1 MPIIRVNKTKDY
13 TVMANYHFRDKN
25 LSLKAKGLL
34 SMMLSLP
41 NGWGYSVEGL
51 AKLSSDG
58 RASVMA
64 ALKELEKFHYLKR
77 SQARDNSGKLG
88 EAIYDIFEQPW
99 SEKPTTV
106 KPTTEK
112 PTAEN
117 RTLLNTNKLN
127 TNKLNTKVLN
137 TNNKKVSKAQSKPV
151 ENFDSIIQK
160 STESTELREALVE
173 FVKFRKLIKKP
184 MTNKAL
190 ELIISKLNKLG
201 SSNREKVEIINQSI
215 ERGWAGVFALRSDE
229 PIQQGRYGQPTQ
241 PNPYKL
247 YNMENYSLKEIPQ

>member
-1 MPIIRVNKTKDY
+1 MPVIRVNKTKDY

-117 RTLLNTNKLN
+117 RTLLNTNR
-127 TNKLNTKVLN
+127 LNTKVLN

-190 ELIISKLNKLG
+190 ELIIAKLNKLG
-201 SSNREKVEIINQSI
+201 QSDRERVAILNQSI
-215 ERGWAGVFALRSDE
+215 ERGWAGVFSLKDE
-229 PIQQGRYGQPTQ
+229 EPQGKGYQVDPR
-241 PNPYKL
+241 KL
-247 YNMENYSLKEIPQ
+247 YNMPDSYLKEIPE

>member
-1 MPIIRVNKTKDY
+1 MPVIRVNKTKDY

-41 NGWGYSVEGL
+41 DGWGYSVEGL
-51 AKLSSDG
+51 VKLSADG
-58 RASVMA
+58 RESIMA
-64 ALKELEKFHYLKR
+64 TLKELEKFKYLKR
-77 SQARDNSGKLG
+77 SQSRDRSGKLG

-99 SEKPTTV
+99 SGFPTTAKPTSEKPSSEN
-106 KPTTEK
+106 PT
-112 PTAEN
+112 
-117 RTLLNTNKLN
+117 LLN

-190 ELIISKLNKLG
+190 ELIIAKLNKLG
-201 SSNREKVEIINQSI
+201 QNDRERVAIINQSI
-215 ERGWAGVFALRSDE
+215 ERGWAGVFSLKDE
-229 PIQQGRYGQPTQ
+229 EPQSKCYQVDPR
-241 PNPYKL
+241 KL
-247 YNMENYSLKEIPQ
+247 YNMPESYLKEIPE

>member
-1 MPIIRVNKTKDY
+1 MPVIRVNKTKDY

-41 NGWGYSVEGL
+41 DGWGYSVEGL
-51 AKLSSDG
+51 VKLSADG
-58 RASVMA
+58 RESIMA
-64 ALKELEKFHYLKR
+64 TLKELEKFHYLKR

-99 SEKPTTV
+99 SGFPTTA
-106 KPTTEK
+106 KPMSGKPSSEK
-112 PTAEN
+112 T
-117 RTLLNTNKLN
+117 TLLNTNR
-127 TNKLNTKVLN
+127 LNTKVLN

-160 STESTELREALVE
+160 STESTELRDSLIE

-190 ELIISKLNKLG
+190 ELIIAKLNKLG
-201 SSNREKVEIINQSI
+201 ATDKERVAIINQSI
-215 ERGWAGVFALRSDE
+215 ERGWAGVFSLKDE
-229 PIQQGRYGQPTQ
+229 EPQSKGYQVDPR
-241 PNPYKL
+241 KL
-247 YNMENYSLKEIPQ
+247 YNMPESYLKEIPE

>member
-1 MPIIRVNKTKDY
+1 MPVIRVNKTKDY

-41 NGWGYSVEGL
+41 DGWGYSIEGL
-51 AKLSSDG
+51 VKLSSDG

-64 ALKELEKFHYLKR
+64 ALNELEKFNYLKR
-77 SQARDNSGKLG
+77 SRSRDLSGKLG
-88 EAIYDIFEQPW
+88 EAVYDIFEQPK
-99 SEKPTTV
+99 SDFPTLEKPTL
-106 KPTTEK
+106 EK
-112 PTAEN
+112 PTLEN
-117 RTLLNTNKLN
+117 RTLLN

-190 ELIISKLNKLG
+190 ELIIAKLNKLG
-201 SSNREKVEIINQSI
+201 QSDRERVAILNQSI
-215 ERGWAGVFALRSDE
+215 ERGWAGVFSLKDE
-229 PIQQGRYGQPTQ
+229 EPQGKGYQVDPS
-241 PNPYKL
+241 KI
-247 YNMENYSLKEIPQ
+247 YNMPESYLKEIPE

>member
-1 MPIIRVNKTKDY
+1 MPVIRVNKTKDY

-41 NGWGYSVEGL
+41 DGWGYSVEGL
-51 AKLSSDG
+51 VKLSADG
-58 RASVMA
+58 RESIMA
-64 ALKELEKFHYLKR
+64 TLKELEKFHYLKR

-99 SEKPTTV
+99 SGFPTTA
-106 KPTTEK
+106 KPMSGKPSSEK
-112 PTAEN
+112 T
-117 RTLLNTNKLN
+117 TLLNTNR
-127 TNKLNTKVLN
+127 LNTKVLN
-137 TNNKKVSKAQSKPV
+137 TNKKVSKAQSKPV

-160 STESTELREALVE
+160 STESTELRDAIIE

-190 ELIISKLNKLG
+190 ELIIAKLNKLG
-201 SSNREKVEIINQSI
+201 ASDRERVAILNQSI
-215 ERGWAGVFALRSDE
+215 ERGWAGVFSLKDE
-229 PIQQGRYGQPTQ
+229 EPQSKGYQPD
-241 PNPYKL
+241 PRKL
-247 YNMENYSLKEIPQ
+247 YHMHESYLKEIPE

>member
-1 MPIIRVNKTKDY
+1 MPVIRVNKTKDY

-41 NGWGYSVEGL
+41 DGWGYSVDGL
-51 AKLSSDG
+51 TKLSADG
-58 RASVMA
+58 RDSVMA
-64 ALKELEKFHYLKR
+64 TLKELEKFHYLKR
-77 SQARDNSGKLG
+77 SRVRDEAGKLG
-88 EAIYDIFEQPW
+88 ESIYDIYEHPL
-99 SEKPTTV
+99 
-106 KPTTEK
+106 TEK
-112 PTAEN
+112 PKLEN
-117 RTLLNTNKLN
+117 PTLDKPTLGNPTLLNTNR
-127 TNKLNTKVLN
+127 LNTKVLN

-190 ELIISKLNKLG
+190 ELIIAKLNKLG
-201 SSNREKVEIINQSI
+201 ASDRERVAIIDQSI
-215 ERGWAGVFALRSDE
+215 ERGWAGVFSLKDE
-229 PIQQGRYGQPTQ
+229 EPQSKGYQVDPR
-241 PNPYKL
+241 KL
-247 YNMENYSLKEIPQ
+247 YNMPDNYLKEIPE

>member
-1 MPIIRVNKTKDY
+1 MPVIRVNKTKDY

-25 LSLKAKGLL
+25 LSPKAKGLL

-127 TNKLNTKVLN
+127 TKVLN

-190 ELIISKLNKLG
+190 ELIIAKLNKLG
-201 SSNREKVEIINQSI
+201 QSDRERVAILNQSI
-215 ERGWAGVFALRSDE
+215 ERGWAGVFSLKDE
-229 PIQQGRYGQPTQ
+229 EPQGKGYQVDPR
-241 PNPYKL
+241 KL
-247 YNMENYSLKEIPQ
+247 YNMPESYLKEIPE

>member
-1 MPIIRVNKTKDY
+1 MPVIRVNKTKDY

-117 RTLLNTNKLN
+117 RTLLNTNR
-127 TNKLNTKVLN
+127 LNTKVLN
-137 TNNKKVSKAQSKPV
+137 TNNKKVSKEQSSKPV
-151 ENFDSIIQK
+151 ENFNSIIEEA
-160 STESTELREALVE
+160 TESEELRSALIE
-173 FVKFRKLIKKP
+173 FVKFRKLVKKP

-201 SSNREKVEIINQSI
+201 SSDREKVEIINQSI
-215 ERGWAGVFALRSDE
+215 ERGWAGVFALKSDE
-229 PIQQGRYGQPTQ
+229 PIQQVRYGQPTQ

-247 YNMENYSLKEIPQ
+247 YNMENYGLKEIPQ

>member
-1 MPIIRVNKTKDY
+1 MPVIRVNKTKDY

-41 NGWGYSVEGL
+41 DGWGYSVEGL
-51 AKLSSDG
+51 VKLSADG
-58 RASVMA
+58 RESIMA
-64 ALKELEKFHYLKR
+64 TLKELEKFKYLKR
-77 SQARDNSGKLG
+77 SQSRDRSGKLG

-99 SEKPTTV
+99 SGFPTTAKPTSG
-106 KPTTEK
+106 KPSSEN
-112 PTAEN
+112 PT
-117 RTLLNTNKLN
+117 LLN

-190 ELIISKLNKLG
+190 ELIIAKLNKLG
-201 SSNREKVEIINQSI
+201 QSDRERVAIINQSI
-215 ERGWAGVFALRSDE
+215 ERGWAGVFSLKDE
-229 PIQQGRYGQPTQ
+229 EPQSKSYQPD
-241 PNPYKL
+241 PRKL
-247 YNMENYSLKEIPQ
+247 YNMPESYLKEIPE

>member
-1 MPIIRVNKTKDY
+1 MPVIRVNKTKDY

-41 NGWGYSVEGL
+41 DGWGYSVEGL

-58 RASVMA
+58 RDSVMA
-64 ALKELEKFHYLKR
+64 TLRELERFNYLKR
-77 SQARDNSGKLG
+77 SRVRNESGKLG
-88 EAIYDIFEQPW
+88 EAIYDIYERPLT
-99 SEKPTTV
+99 EKPKLENPTLV
-106 KPTTEK
+106 KPTLEN
-112 PTAEN
+112 PT
-117 RTLLNTNKLN
+117 L
-127 TNKLNTKVLN
+127 LNTKVLN

-160 STESTELREALVE
+160 STESTELRDALIE

-201 SSNREKVEIINQSI
+201 SSDREKVEIINQSI
-215 ERGWAGVFALRSDE
+215 ERGWAGVFALKSDE
-229 PIQQGRYGQPTQ
+229 SIQQGRYGQPTQ

-247 YNMENYSLKEIPQ
+247 YNMENYGLKEIPQ

>member
-1 MPIIRVNKTKDY
+1 MPVIRVNKTKDY

-41 NGWGYSVEGL
+41 DGWGYSVEGL

-58 RASVMA
+58 RESVMA
-64 ALKELEKFHYLKR
+64 TLKELEKFHYLKR
-77 SQARDNSGKLG
+77 SQSRDKSGKLG
-88 EAIYDIFEQPW
+88 EAIYDVFEKPW
-99 SEKPTTV
+99 SEKPTTAR
-106 KPTTEK
+106 PTSEK
-112 PTAEN
+112 PWSEN
-117 RTLLNTNKLN
+117 PTLLN

-137 TNNKKVSKAQSKPV
+137 TNNKKVSKAQSKHV

-160 STESTELREALVE
+160 STESTELRESLVE

-190 ELIISKLNKLG
+190 ELIIAKLNKLG
-201 SSNREKVEIINQSI
+201 QSDRERVAILNQSI
-215 ERGWAGVFALRSDE
+215 ERGWAGVFSLKDE
-229 PIQQGRYGQPTQ
+229 EPQSKGYQVDPR
-241 PNPYKL
+241 KL
-247 YNMENYSLKEIPQ
+247 YNMPESYLKEIPE

>member
-1 MPIIRVNKTKDY
+1 MPVIRVNKTKDY

-41 NGWGYSVEGL
+41 DGWGYSVEGL
-51 AKLSSDG
+51 VKLSADG
-58 RASVMA
+58 RESIMA
-64 ALKELEKFHYLKR
+64 TLKELEKFKYLKR
-77 SQARDNSGKLG
+77 SQSRDRSGKLG

-99 SEKPTTV
+99 SGFPTTA
-106 KPTTEK
+106 KPMSGKPSSEKTT
-112 PTAEN
+112 
-117 RTLLNTNKLN
+117 LLN

-137 TNNKKVSKAQSKPV
+137 TNNKKVSKVQSKPV

-160 STESTELREALVE
+160 STESTGLREALVE

-190 ELIISKLNKLG
+190 ELIIAKLNKLG
-201 SSNREKVEIINQSI
+201 QSDRERVAILNQSI
-215 ERGWAGVFALRSDE
+215 ERGWAGVFSLKDE
-229 PIQQGRYGQPTQ
+229 EPQGKGYQVDPR
-241 PNPYKL
+241 KL
-247 YNMENYSLKEIPQ
+247 YNMPESYLKEIPE

>member
-1 MPIIRVNKTKDY
+1 MPVIRVNKTKDY

-41 NGWGYSVEGL
+41 DGWGYSVEGL
-51 AKLSSDG
+51 AKLSADG
-58 RASVMA
+58 RESIMA
-64 ALKELEKFHYLKR
+64 TLKELEKFHYLKR

-99 SEKPTTV
+99 SGFPTTA
-106 KPTTEK
+106 KPMSGKPSSEK
-112 PTAEN
+112 T
-117 RTLLNTNKLN
+117 TLLNTNR
-127 TNKLNTKVLN
+127 LNTKVLN
-137 TNNKKVSKAQSKPV
+137 TNKKVSKAQSKPV

-160 STESTELREALVE
+160 SAESTELRDAIIE

-190 ELIISKLNKLG
+190 ELIIAKLNKLG
-201 SSNREKVEIINQSI
+201 ASDRERVAILNQSI
-215 ERGWAGVFALRSDE
+215 ERGWAGVFSLKDE
-229 PIQQGRYGQPTQ
+229 EPQSKGYQPD
-241 PNPYKL
+241 PRKL
-247 YNMENYSLKEIPQ
+247 YHMPESYLKEIPE

>member
-1 MPIIRVNKTKDY
+1 MPVIRVNKTKDY

-77 SQARDNSGKLG
+77 SQARDSSGKLG
-88 EAIYDIFEQPW
+88 EAIYDIYEQPW

-106 KPTTEK
+106 KPTTGK

-117 RTLLNTNKLN
+117 PTL
-127 TNKLNTKVLN
+127 LNTKVLN

-160 STESTELREALVE
+160 STESEELREALVE

-190 ELIISKLNKLG
+190 ELIIAKLNKLG
-201 SSNREKVEIINQSI
+201 ASDRERAAIINQSI
-215 ERGWAGVFALRSDE
+215 ERGWSGVFSLKDE
-229 PIQQGRYGQPTQ
+229 EPQSKGYQVDPR
-241 PNPYKL
+241 KL
-247 YNMENYSLKEIPQ
+247 YHMPDSYLKEIPE

>member
-1 MPIIRVNKTKDY
+1 MPVIRVNKTKDY

-77 SQARDNSGKLG
+77 SQARDSSGKLA

-117 RTLLNTNKLN
+117 RTLLNTNR
-127 TNKLNTKVLN
+127 LNTKVLN
-137 TNNKKVSKAQSKPV
+137 TNNKKVSKSQSARPV
-151 ENFDSIIQK
+151 ENFDSIIE
-160 STESTELREALVE
+160 SATESSELREALIE

-190 ELIISKLNKLG
+190 ELIISKLNKIATTD
-201 SSNREKVEIINQSI
+201 RERVEILNQSI
-215 ERGWAGVFALRSDE
+215 ERGWTGVFALKSDE
-229 PIQQGRYGQPTQ
+229 PQARSYQPQ
-241 PNPYKL
+241 VNPMKL
-247 YNMENYSLKEIPQ
+247 YNMPNYGLKEIPR

>member
-1 MPIIRVNKTKDY
+1 MPVIRVNKTKDY

-41 NGWGYSVEGL
+41 DGWGYSVEGL
-51 AKLSSDG
+51 VKLSADG
-58 RASVMA
+58 RESIMA
-64 ALKELEKFHYLKR
+64 TLKELEKFHYLKR

-99 SEKPTTV
+99 SGFPTTAKPTSG
-106 KPTTEK
+106 KPSSEK
-112 PTAEN
+112 T
-117 RTLLNTNKLN
+117 TLLNTNR
-127 TNKLNTKVLN
+127 LNTKVLN

-151 ENFDSIIQK
+151 ENFDSIIEK
-160 STESTELREALVE
+160 STESTELRDSLIE

-190 ELIISKLNKLG
+190 ELIIAKLNKLG
-201 SSNREKVEIINQSI
+201 ATDKERVAIINQSI
-215 ERGWAGVFALRSDE
+215 ERGWAGVFSLKDE
-229 PIQQGRYGQPTQ
+229 EPQSKGYQPD
-241 PNPYKL
+241 PRKL
-247 YNMENYSLKEIPQ
+247 YHMPESYLKEIPE